1 LLIACSQKS
10 KGHARTID
18 TAFHFKMQIV
28 RAIRENKKKDNVKDS
43 FLKVEKYFHFTY
55 QCYLNVSQEAKKG

>member
-18 TAFHFKMQIV
+18 IAFNYKMQIV
-28 RAIRENKKKDNVKDS
+28 RAATENKKKDNVKDN
-43 FLKVEKYFHFTY
+43 FLKVEK
-55 QCYLNVSQEAKKG
+55 